1 MINEKSIA
9 IYISAA
15 GRGRRMKDLTEDC
28 PKPLLL
34 VNGIPMLSYLCNYI
48 SKLSVENVLITYSY
62 LANKWA
68 SFIQSYPQFRFIKET
83 VPETLA
89 NSLITNSQYINEEVI
104 VVMSSDMFFDF
115 HLIEDVIRKH
125 IETVA
130 DLSVVINYSTNHH
143 DKKWEYIIE
152 HNKLI
157 DIRVSKDVT
166 NMERYL
172 FVINRNVLNKYIE
185 HLALNSSAN
194 TEKYG
199 TGWTYLI
206 KSILD
211 MKFFNV
217 FGYVYNHELVNINN
231 PKQLIEAEAI
241 LRK

>member
-1 MINEKSIA
+1 MINDKSIA

-15 GRGRRMKDLTEDC
+15 GRGRRMKNLTEDC

-68 SFIQSYPQFRFIKET
+68 SFIQSYPQFRFVKEI
-83 VPETLA
+83 VPETLVNA
-89 NSLITNSQYINEEVI
+89 LIINSQYINEDVI

-115 HLIEDVIRKH
+115 DLIEDVIRKH

-130 DLSVVINYSTNHH
+130 DLSVAINYSASHH
-143 DKKWEYIIE
+143 GKKWEYIIE

-185 HLALNSSAN
+185 HLALNSSTNA
-194 TEKYG
+194 EKYG
-199 TGWTYLI
+199 TGWTYFI

-217 FGYVYNHELVNINN
+217 FGYVHDHELVNINN

-241 LRK
+241 LR